1 MSFGDIPERMK
12 THPNALI
19 LFARVPRIGHVKT
32 RLHPDLDL
40 ETICDLYKCF
50 LKDSIENLC
59 AVAGADLFIGA
70 SPPDGLGYFDEV
82 AASRGI
88 TVFPQEGDGLGD
100 KMRAAFCRRFAEKY
114 DKIAIMGSDSPSL
127 PCSYIET
134 AFRSSKDVVLG
145 PGADGG
151 YYLIGMNRR
160 LTEVFD
166 GVPWGSE
173 RVLKATLERVQKVGA
188 TLELLPLWYDVD
200 TAEDLRFLKTHL
212 ALQAHCGNH
221 RCGSTSEF
229 LARLD
234 L

>member
-1 MSFGDIPERMK
+1 MK
-12 THPNALI
+12 IHPNALI
-19 LFARVPRIGHVKT
+19 LFARVPRIGQVKT
-32 RLHPDLDL
+32 RLHPDLDR

-50 LKDSIENLC
+50 LQDSIENLC
-59 AVAGADLFIGA
+59 AVADADLFIGA
-70 SPPDGLGYFDEV
+70 SPPEGLGYFDEI

-88 TVFPQEGDGLGD
+88 AVFPQEGDDLGD
-100 KMRAAFCRRFAEKY
+100 KMRAAFCRRFAEGY
-114 DKIAIMGSDSPSL
+114 DKIVIIGSDSPSL
-127 PCSYIET
+127 PPSYIET
-134 AFRSSKDVVLG
+134 AFRSSRDVVLG

-151 YYLIGMNRR
+151 YYLIGMNRS

-166 GVPWGSE
+166 GVSWGSE
-173 RVLKATLERVQKVGA
+173 RVLKATLKRIKKAGA

-200 TAEDLRFLKTHL
+200 TVEDLKFLKTHL
-212 ALQAHCGNH
+212 ALQSHCGNR